1 MPPTQQQLHP
11 QKALAAGPSLEFPS
25 LLPYD
30 PQRSS
35 SRAQGTCFQSNAAK
49 SRRGMFNTDLAE
61 GGKLAVLRKDNSILT
76 GAVAACQRTPGSTVA
91 FSKI

>member
-1 MPPTQQQLHP
+1 MILSGAAAEPGEPASKAML
-11 QKALAAGPSLEFPS
+11 QKEG
-25 LLPYD
+25 
-30 PQRSS
+30 
-35 SRAQGTCFQSNAAK
+35 G
-49 SRRGMFNTDLAE
+49 GMFNTDLAE